1 MGESEPVWLIRHVHG
16 ARAPI
21 VARRVDPGC
30 RRRFAPADCAEAQ
43 PRDATAAIASR
54 RSDMVRGRRM

>member
-21 VARRVDPGC
+21 VARRVDAGC
-30 RRRFAPADCAEAQ
+30 RRRFAPADCAEA
-43 PRDATAAIASR
+43 
-54 RSDMVRGRRM
+54 